1 LFKVALALT
10 AAGICWAAH
19 DVWAGLPWQ
28 GLGIWGACVTGA
40 VRLSGAEFADLP
52 RTYLLAAAAVTIG
65 GFGHFYWETP
75 FLDIERQ
82 EALSALT
89 TAFLDIAFESPP
101 YEHPYHVREL
111 ALQAVGFCSQQPLAD
126 AQATAVEAMKLAYE
140 PPALSIIGR
149 AATPQKSGPDPS
161 RCLQAY
167 RQLRPQFPADFRAA
181 ENTNPWLGR
190 MLISGPVLSP

>member
-149 AATPQKSGPDPS
+149 AATPQNPG
-161 RCLQAY
+161 RTRHVVY
-167 RQLRPQFPADFRAA
+167 RPTDSYVRSSPPTSEPLRTRIPGSAGCSSLA
-181 ENTNPWLGR
+181 LC
-190 MLISGPVLSP
+190 